1 MVNNST
7 LDITLAV
14 NATLKG
20 GDFKNTVHVSKDEK
34 A

>member
-1 MVNNST
+1 MINNST

-14 NATLKG
+14 NAKLMCG
-20 GDFKNTVHVSKDEK
+20 EFKNALQVSKDEK